1 MPDRGGPEVSARS
14 KFLYARYLSIV
25 LAIAGVA
32 CWWATSWPWFGLA
45 LVAVGLLAAL
55 RGEWGYRVQSPR

>member
-25 LAIAGVA
+25 LAIAGVV
-32 CWWATSWPWFGLA
+32 A
-45 LVAVGLLAAL
+45 LTLLPMPYVIFSPGPRSMCSARSRAAK
-55 RGEWGYRVQSPR
+55 

>member
-25 LAIAGVA
+25 LAIAGVV
-32 CWWATSWPWFGLA
+32 A
-45 LVAVGLLAAL
+45 LTLLPMPYVIL
-55 RGEWGYRVQSPR
+55 SPGPTINVLGKV